1 MIEKR
6 KRVKKTPSEAALAQQ
21 DDGARRF
28 SATSGAEQ
36 VHDKKRTWSVG
47 QVEETGVKKQRARRT
62 KPKRLG
68 TGVNAIP
75 VG

>member
-6 KRVKKTPSEAALAQQ
+6 KRVKKTPSEAAPTQQ

-47 QVEETGVKKQRARRT
+47 QVETGVKKQRARRT